1 LSRLQHPDVALM
13 AHAVSSH
20 RAVTGSRYT
29 QAKFRTG
36 ERVMNARP
44 FYDGAT
50 LTVLRCALD
59 DVLIDRRFLES
70 SSVSALEI
78 AEHILAQAARGERDL
93 QRIKA
98 SALEYLANRR
108 ERTAA

>member
-1 LSRLQHPDVALM
+1 
-13 AHAVSSH
+13 
-20 RAVTGSRYT
+20 
-29 QAKFRTG
+29 
-36 ERVMNARP
+36 MNARQ

-50 LTVLRCALD
+50 LAVLRCALD
-59 DVLIDRRFLES
+59 DVLIDRRFIES
-70 SSVSALEI
+70 RSVSALEI

-98 SALEYLANRR
+98 SALDYLVNRP